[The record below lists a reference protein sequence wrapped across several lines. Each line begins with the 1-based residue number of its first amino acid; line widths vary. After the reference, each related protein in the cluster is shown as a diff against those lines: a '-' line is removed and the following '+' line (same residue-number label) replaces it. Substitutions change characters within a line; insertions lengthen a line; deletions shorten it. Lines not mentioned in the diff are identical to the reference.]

1 MFSIWAKTQLDE
13 KIKKNELIKFDGK
26 FVKSDFF
33 DYVSKICN
41 DLDIPT
47 PVILKKHINHF
58 MSFNIATFKKDDFIE
73 YIDFDK
79 LILEYCKEDPSDK
92 KSLSD

>member
-1 MFSIWAKTQLDE
+1 MFSIWAKTQIKE
-13 KIKKNELIKFDGK
+13 KIKLNELIEFEDKFIK
-26 FVKSDFF
+26 ANFF

-41 DLDIPT
+41 ELDIPT

-58 MSFNIATFKKDDFIE
+58 SSFNIATFSKEDFIE

-79 LILEYCKEDPSDK
+79 LILEFCKDEKVKPSIIQ
-92 KSLSD
+92 